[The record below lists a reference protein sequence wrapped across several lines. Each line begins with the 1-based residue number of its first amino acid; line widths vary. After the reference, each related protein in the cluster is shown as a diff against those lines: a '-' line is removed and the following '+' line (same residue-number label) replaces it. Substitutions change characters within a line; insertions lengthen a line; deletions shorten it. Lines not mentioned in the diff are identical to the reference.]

1 MLRFSISFIM
11 GFVLIVLESMIVMK
25 LKGYSGIDL
34 SNIQLMV
41 GVYAMNFFLVFCIL
55 TDVKRWLEKQEETT
69 TQLDN

>member
-1 MLRFSISFIM
+1 
-11 GFVLIVLESMIVMK
+11 MIVMK